1 LAAELFMEFKRIFLK
16 LHEKKA
22 LNFLSHY
29 FIHHKIDNPYF
40 NLGLILPDLA
50 RGSIKK
56 FKTLNGEFSI
66 NHEQLLNGSNSHLAD
81 DKKFH
86 ASHFFETGTSK
97 CLDAIKSNTDLKNIE
112 RKWFLGHILFE
123 MMMDRLLVR
132 HYNGLGKQFYSDL
145 NSIDIPELEGFLKNQ
160 GLIETEKL
168 CRMFHYFRQAAYILN
183 YTDNNLFGYSLSRV
197 MMRAGL
203 PEISFHER
211 RDLMQVVIELE
222 ENWFGEV
229 YSRIF
234 EMKQI
239 FE

>member
-1 LAAELFMEFKRIFLK
+1 MEFKRIFLK

-56 FKTLNGEFSI
+56 YRELNDDFSI
-66 NHEQLLNGSNSHLAD
+66 NQRNLFNGCLAHLED

-86 ASHFFETGTSK
+86 SSHFFETGTAI
-97 CLDAIKSNTDLKNIE
+97 CLDAIKSNADLKNIE

-123 MMMDRLLVR
+123 MMMDRLLIR
-132 HYNGLGKQFYSDL
+132 HYHGIGKQFYADL
-145 NSIDIPELEGFLKNQ
+145 NLIDIPELDGFLKKQ
-160 GLIETEKL
+160 GLVETDRM
-168 CRMFHYFRQAAYILN
+168 CRMFHYFREASYILN

-211 RDLMQVVIELE
+211 RDLLKSVSDLE

>member
-1 LAAELFMEFKRIFLK
+1 M
-16 LHEKKA
+16 
-22 LNFLSHY
+22 
-29 FIHHKIDNPYF
+29 
-40 NLGLILPDLA
+40 GLILPDLA
-50 RGSIKK
+50 RGLVKK
-56 FKTLNGEFSI
+56 YHEIGEEYPSAY
-66 NHEQLLNGSNSHLAD
+66 HELLAGCYSHLED

-86 ASHFFETGTSK
+86 ASHFFEKGTRV
-97 CLDAIKSNTDLKNIE
+97 CLEAIKMSNDLQQIN

-123 MMMDRLLVR
+123 MLMDRLLVK
-132 HYNGLGKQFYSDL
+132 HYPRIGKQFYADL
-145 NSIDIPELEGFLKNQ
+145 HHVDPEVLGGFLELQ
-160 GLIETEKL
+160 GVKETERML
-168 CRMFHYFRQAAYILN
+168 RMFHYFKQSAYILN

-211 RDLMQVVIELE
+211 RDLLKLVIDLE
-222 ENWFGEV
+222 ENWFAEV

>member
-1 LAAELFMEFKRIFLK
+1 MEFKINFLK

-29 FIHHKIDNPYF
+29 FVHHKKDNPYY

-56 FKTLNGEFSI
+56 YRPN
-66 NHEQLLNGSNSHLAD
+66 NQNGSVEFQSILAGCYTHMED

-86 ASHFFETGTSK
+86 GSSFFNEGSAA
-97 CLDAIKSNTDLKNIE
+97 CLNAIKANVDLVMVE

-123 MMMDRLLVR
+123 MLMDRLLVR
-132 HYNGLGKQFYSDL
+132 HYYGIGKQFYADFKL
-145 NSIDIPELEGFLKNQ
+145 VELSVLDGFLNLQ
-160 GLIETEKL
+160 GVKETEKL
-168 CRMFHYFRQAAYILN
+168 LRMFYYFRETGYILN
-183 YTDNNLFGYSLSRV
+183 YTDNNLFSYSLSRV

-203 PEISFHER
+203 PELGFHER
-211 RDLMQVVIELE
+211 RDLMYVVLDLE